1 MSPHTHSTHTHTP
14 HTYIHSTH
22 THTHTLHTHTH
33 TLHTQTHTPH
43 TYIHTPHT
51 HRYDVPSAIPD
62 GSIQRA
68 GENVVAI
75 LREVATSEQLAN
87 PSEEDTHGKV
97 RDNGLS
103 KIAIQTAEIWEKRS
117 LLFIEIATF

>member
-1 MSPHTHSTHTHTP
+1 MCNCCPP
-14 HTYIHSTH
+14 
-22 THTHTLHTHTH
+22 HTLHT
-33 TLHTQTHTPH
+33 
-43 TYIHTPHT
+43 HTPHT

-75 LREVATSEQLAN
+75 LREVAISEQLAN

-97 RDNGLS
+97 RHNGLS
-103 KIAIQTAEIWEKRS
+103 KIAFQTPENWEKRS
-117 LLFIEIATF
+117 LLFMYILMIGTATLMDSKTSQTILIYANVKF